1 MLTEYFHKDIT
12 ITIAQHAEPRLV
24 QTKLKTEEY
33 KARPKINNGTRDT
46 HPCQISIDEKTN
58 SKTT

>member
-1 MLTEYFHKDIT
+1 MKELSQREVDFLKIMQLVMMALEY
-12 ITIAQHAEPRLV
+12 E
-24 QTKLKTEEY
+24 
-33 KARPKINNGTRDT
+33 ARPKINNGTRDT